1 MSAAVDLGDLDAVF
15 PDDPIVPR
23 TDPVCAVCET
33 PLEWSGKGFRP
44 KYCADHKRGKG
55 APAAAKGD
63 KAATPKTARNNP
75 QVNRAVDSIR
85 MIYALTG
92 TALNRTVA
100 PTIGAAVFNNA
111 DKCAESYRMLL
122 ETNKQV
128 RDWFAQAEGK
138 AAWLPILVVHADLA
152 LSIALAGQQQRGQAR
167 PPADTPDAYDDPFN
181 PPGYDPGD
189 YSRPDG
195 V

>member
-1 MSAAVDLGDLDAVF
+1 MTAQVDLGDLDAVF
-15 PDDPIVPR
+15 PDDPISPR

-55 APAAAKGD
+55 KPAASKTE
-63 KAATPKTARNNP
+63 KVTAAPKSTRNSP

-85 MIYALTG
+85 MIYSLGGA
-92 TALNRTVA
+92 ALNRTVA
-100 PTIGAAVFNNA
+100 PKIGAEIFNHSTEL
-111 DKCAESYRMLL
+111 AESYRMLL

-128 RDWFAQAEGK
+128 RDWFAAAEGK

-152 LSIALAGQQQRGQAR
+152 LSIALSGQQAPPNPDPLGTDDDR
-167 PPADTPDAYDDPFN
+167 PYWETPA
-181 PPGYDPGD
+181 
-189 YSRPDG
+189 RPDG
-195 V
+195 A

>member
-1 MSAAVDLGDLDAVF
+1 MTAQVDLGDLDAVF
-15 PDDPIVPR
+15 PDDPIPPR
-23 TDPVCAVCET
+23 ADPVCAVCET

-55 APAAAKGD
+55 QPAAS
-63 KAATPKTARNNP
+63 KAEKTTATKATRNNP

-92 TALNRTVA
+92 TALNRTIA
-100 PTIGAAVFNNA
+100 PTIGAEVFNNS
-111 DKCAESYRMLL
+111 DRLAESYRMLL

-152 LSIALAGQQQRGQAR
+152 LNIALAGQRQGTTDSPGPESPTWEPDLYGVPTM
-167 PPADTPDAYDDPFN
+167 PP
-181 PPGYDPGD
+181 
-189 YSRPDG
+189 RPDG
-195 V
+195 A